1 MEYFAGLDVS
11 MKETSICVVDGAG
24 SIVAETAVATEP
36 EAIRCALA
44 GYADRLA
51 RVGHEAGSLSP
62 WLHRCLQAL
71 GLPVFC
77 LETRHVH
84 AALKAQRNKT
94 DRNDA
99 RGIAQLVHSGWF
111 NPIHVKSDASYRLR
125 LLLGH
130 RRTLKRKFLDL
141 ENTVR
146 HSLKVFGIRIG
157 AVGRAAFEETVREL
171 VTGDLLLEGMTD
183 SMLMARAA
191 LWQEYKRLHK
201 LVVQFVA
208 RDPVSRRF
216 MSVPGVGPVT
226 ALAFRTA
233 IDDPTRFARSRD
245 VGAYFGLTPKRFQ
258 SGTSI
263 DWDGRISRQ
272 GDDEMRTLLYEAA
285 SGLLVRSKTWSSLKA
300 WGLAIQRRRGHKK
313 AVVAVARKLAI
324 LLHAMWRDGSEFRF
338 GRAPDAPC
346 RGAQTALATA

>member
-24 SIVAETAVATEP
+24 SIVAETVVATEP
-36 EAIRCALA
+36 GAIRSALTC
-44 GYADRLA
+44 YADRLA

-62 WLHRCLQAL
+62 WLHRCLQAV
-71 GLPVFC
+71 GLPMFC

-99 RGIAQLVHSGWF
+99 RGIAQLVRSGWF

-125 LLLGH
+125 FLLGH

-141 ENTVR
+141 ENTIR
-146 HSLKVFGIRIG
+146 HSLKVF
-157 AVGRAAFEETVREL
+157 VREL
-171 VTGDLLLEGMTD
+171 LTGDLLLEGMTD
-183 SMLMARAA
+183 SMLRARAA

-216 MSVPGVGPVT
+216 IGVPGVAPVT

-233 IDDPTRFARSRD
+233 IDDPARFARSRD

-263 DWDGRISRQ
+263 DWDGV
-272 GDDEMRTLLYEAA
+272 G
-285 SGLLVRSKTWSSLKA
+285 
-300 WGLAIQRRRGHKK
+300 RRRP
-313 AVVAVARKLAI
+313 
-324 LLHAMWRDGSEFRF
+324 S
-338 GRAPDAPC
+338 
-346 RGAQTALATA
+346 